1 MTRKRDRIIWKLVRE
16 RYKGEIVIRLALLLS
31 IAYATISCFMLRC
44 NPININPVILDIMA
58 TFDEVIRNCCYS
70 VIAGTVFYFLNDFYK
85 NIYSLVDTY
94 NSMYPEL
101 YKLWLKVYQL
111 ILSLSDYKYDI
122 SHKDDVYNLLLTSF
136 IKEDDIHKA
145 VFRKVEIPYDKCHLL
160 LCLWTDVNTDRR
172 KFLETHGNIISREE
186 YSKLNYNEY
195 DASVDI
201 LKESMPEIEHYEKD
215 MTVSISN
222 HYIRKTIFLICTIK
236 NDLVTMANK
245 YSKFYYENQKGI
257 ITDVF

>member
-31 IAYATISCFMLRC
+31 IAYATISCFMLRY
-44 NPININPVILDIMA
+44 NPIDINPVILDIMA

-70 VIAGTVFYFLNDFYK
+70 VIAGIVFYILNDFYK

-94 NSMYPEL
+94 NGMYPEL

-111 ILSLSDYKYDI
+111 ILSLNEYKYDE
-122 SHKDDVYNLLLTSF
+122 SPKDDVYNLLLANF
-136 IKEDDIHKA
+136 VKEDDIHQA
-145 VFRKVEIPYDKCHLL
+145 GFGNVEIPYDKGHLL
-160 LCLWTDVNTDRR
+160 LFLWTDVNTERR
-172 KFLETHGNIISREE
+172 KFLETYGNIISRNE
-186 YSKLNYNEY
+186 YSKLNNNEY
-195 DASVDI
+195 DVGVDI
-201 LKESMPEIEHYEKD
+201 LKEAIPQIEHYEKD
-215 MTVSISN
+215 MTVTISN
-222 HYIRKTIFLICTIK
+222 HCIQRTIFLICILK

-257 ITDVF
+257 RTDVF